1 MLPAHLSTATAV
13 RQETARLRP
22 RQTGLMH
29 KRAVAVSASVA
40 AGLAWLALLAFVAI
54 PAVSWWQ
61 SWWQDKAEKLP
72 VGRPASPAPTPVSWR
87 FSVLDTQQQPFDR
100 LPTWVKEQNTDMSG
114 EAANSARMVARL
126 PDGRVY
132 LTGTH
137 RGGCLIVTDDLAHS
151 AGFSC
156 GSWRPPQAV
165 WAGSSSTAEPC
176 GLVVVLV
183 PDGYTSLDPTISPSF
198 ILAHGRN
205 GIVFIN
211 SPSRPA
217 TSLVGTGQP
226 PILIEPLPTT
236 TPPGAY
242 RPVGC

>member
-1 MLPAHLSTATAV
+1 MY
-13 RQETARLRP
+13 
-22 RQTGLMH
+22 

-40 AGLAWLALLAFVAI
+40 AGLAWLALLAFLAI
-54 PAVSWWQ
+54 PAL
-61 SWWQDKAEKLP
+61 SWWQDKAEQPPADAP
-72 VGRPASPAPTPVSWR
+72 VRSASPEPTPASWR
-87 FSVLDTQQQPFDR
+87 FSVLDTEQQPFDR
-100 LPTWVKEQNTDMSG
+100 LPTWVKSQNTDLSA
-114 EAANSARMVARL
+114 ETIKSARMVARL
-126 PDGRVY
+126 PGGRVY

-137 RGGCLIVTDDLAHS
+137 RGGCLIVTDDLAQS

-156 GSWRPPQAV
+156 GSWWPPQAV

-176 GLVVVLV
+176 GLIVVLV
-183 PDGYTSLDPTISPSF
+183 PDGYTSLDPTISPSM

-217 TSLVGTGQP
+217 TSLVGPGQH
-226 PILIEPLPTT
+226 PILIEPFPTT
-236 TPPGAY
+236 TPTGAY